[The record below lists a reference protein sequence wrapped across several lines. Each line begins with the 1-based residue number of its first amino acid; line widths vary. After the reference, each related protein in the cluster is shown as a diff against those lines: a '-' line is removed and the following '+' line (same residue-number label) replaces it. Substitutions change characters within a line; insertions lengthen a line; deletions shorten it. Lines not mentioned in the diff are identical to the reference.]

1 MYSHNAQR
9 TAILKHS
16 LLLYP
21 LFTSHHTSSQ
31 TGTEIPTHI
40 ICRADTFTQ
49 TLHLKPS
56 IPIITVTFIIFA
68 GRISHPFHHPYH
80 LSPNNQHVLPIRF
93 THANLRPLS
102 RPLRPLHNP
111 HHHLP
116 LLTPPYPNLPL
127 QNCSERFRSHSAEY
141 CGAVGT
147 DVAEDATRGRCRRRR
162 GVFWICGVCGKGSAC

>member
-21 LFTSHHTSSQ
+21 LFTSHHISSQ

-40 ICRADTFTQ
+40 ICRLDTFTQ
-49 TLHLKPS
+49 ALHLKPS

-68 GRISHPFHHPYH
+68 GRISHPSHHPHYQ
-80 LSPNNQHVLPIRF
+80 SPNNKHVLPVPF
-93 THANLRPLS
+93 LHPNLRPLN

-111 HHHLP
+111 HHHFP
-116 LLTPPYPNLPL
+116 LLTPPYPNLSL
-127 QNCSERFRSHSAEY
+127 QNCSKKTRSHPAEY
-141 CGAVGT
+141 CGAVGE
-147 DVAEDATRGRCRRRR
+147 DVAQDAARGRYRRR
-162 GVFWICGVCGKGSAC
+162 GGVIWICGVRGKGSAC